1 VVEETVFDMTNGV
14 LRSNAVRVKYSVRTV
29 PDETPL
35 PPLPWHKAPRAAPR
49 RQLTRAAI
57 VEAALDLLD
66 REGLDAVSMRR
77 VAQVL
82 DTGAAS
88 LYQHV
93 GNKDELVALV
103 FDRVTGEV
111 PLPEAGDPQRWQ
123 QQLREALTNVWR
135 AMIAHRGIAAVAI
148 GSIPSGPNA
157 LAFTE
162 GLSGIVLAGGLSK
175 QQCAWAIDNLFKFVT
190 ADAYEQ
196 SLFDARSAHES
207 HYPEIERYF
216 RSLPPERFPN
226 ITSMLDELFTGGGE
240 ERFAFGLDMMIA
252 GLGAMGRVSDP
263 SS

>member
-1 VVEETVFDMTNGV
+1 VVEETVFDVTNAVLCTNG
-14 LRSNAVRVKYSVRTV
+14 VRVKYRVRAVT
-29 PDETPL
+29 DDAPL
-35 PPLPWHKAPRAAPR
+35 PPLPWHKAPRATPR
-49 RQLTRAAI
+49 RQLTREAI
-57 VEAALDLLD
+57 VEAALELLD
-66 REGLDAVSMRR
+66 REGIDAISMRR

-82 DTGAAS
+82 GTGAAS

-111 PLPEAGDPQRWQ
+111 ALPPPGDPARWQ

-162 GLSGIVLAGGLSK
+162 RLTGIVLAGGLTR
-175 QQCAWAIDNLFKFVT
+175 QQCSWAVDNLFKFVT

-196 SLFDARSAHES
+196 SLFGSEGVEES
-207 HYPEIERYF
+207 HYREIEQYF

-226 ITSMLDELFTGGGE
+226 ITSMLDELFTGDGE

-252 GLGAMGRVSDP
+252 GLGAMSPLSDP
-263 SS
+263 SA

>member
-1 VVEETVFDMTNGV
+1 VFDMTNGV
-14 LRSNAVRVKYSVRTV
+14 LRTNAVRVKYSVRTV
-29 PDETPL
+29 TDDAPL

-49 RQLTRAAI
+49 RPLTREAI
-57 VEAALDLLD
+57 VEAALQLLD
-66 REGLDAVSMRR
+66 REGIDAVSMRR

-111 PLPEAGDPQRWQ
+111 PLPPQGDPARWPE
-123 QQLREALTNVWR
+123 QLSEALTNVWR
-135 AMIAHRGIAAVAI
+135 AMMAHRGIAAVAI

-162 GLSGIVLAGGLSK
+162 RLTGILLAGGLTR
-175 QQCAWAIDNLFKFVT
+175 QQCAWAVDNLFKFVT

-196 SLFDARSAHES
+196 SLFDSASAKET

-216 RSLPPERFPN
+216 RSLPPERFPH
-226 ITSMLDELFTGGGE
+226 ITSMLDQLFTGDGE
-240 ERFAFGLDMMIA
+240 QRFAFGLDMMIA
-252 GLGAMGRVSDP
+252 GLGAMVGVSDP
-263 SS
+263 SA

>member
-1 VVEETVFDMTNGV
+1 
-14 LRSNAVRVKYSVRTV
+14 V
-29 PDETPL
+29 PDESPL

-49 RQLTRAAI
+49 RQLTRDAI
-57 VEAALDLLD
+57 VEAALQLLD
-66 REGLDAVSMRR
+66 REGLDAISMRR
-77 VAQVL
+77 VAQAL

-93 GNKDELVALV
+93 GNKDELVTLV

-111 PLPEAGDPQRWQ
+111 PLPEEADPARWQ
-123 QQLREALTNVWR
+123 EQLRDALTNVWR

-162 GLSGIVLAGGLSK
+162 RLTGIVLAGGLSK
-175 QQCAWAIDNLFKFVT
+175 QQCSWAVDNLFKFVT

-196 SLFDARSAHES
+196 SLFASDGVEEAH
-207 HYPEIERYF
+207 YDEIQDYF
-216 RSLPPERFPN
+216 RALPPERFPN

-240 ERFAFGLDMMIA
+240 QRFAFGLDMMIA
-252 GLGAMGRVSDP
+252 GLGAMVRVSDP
-263 SS
+263 SA